1 MNNKVQLKSLTSYL
15 SKTFSACKTLDD
27 LWTACIS
34 TTKQVNFEHFS
45 FRIQYPTPFTNPK
58 NHTYGNYPFNPAPLL
73 STKRANITSGFFR
86 ICTEHLDTLS
96 HLEAHNTAPLFN
108 LDDNIYYITQ
118 SIPKQDGVFEH
129 LLLAR
134 AHQKIEHREMKILHF
149 VIEQMTAEIHNWMS
163 KINSPTSLAVT
174 LSTRE
179 KEILRWGAD
188 GKTSEEI
195 AIILGLSQD
204 AINFHYKTI
213 QNKIGTTNRAQAITY
228 AIIKDYI

>member
-1 MNNKVQLKSLTSYL
+1 MNNKVQLKSLKSYL
-15 SKTFSACKTLDD
+15 SQTFSACKTLDD

-34 TTKQVNFEHFS
+34 TAKQVNFEHFS
-45 FRIQYPTPFTNPK
+45 FRIQHPTPFTNPQK
-58 NHTYGNYPFNPAPLL
+58 HTYGNYPFNPDPLL
-73 STKRANITSGFFR
+73 STKRENITSGFFR
-86 ICTEHLDTLS
+86 ICTEHLNAS
-96 HLEAHNTAPLFN
+96 SQFEAHRTAPSFN
-108 LDDNIYYITQ
+108 LNDSIYYIMQ
-118 SIPKQDGVFEH
+118 STAKQDGVIEY

-134 AHQKIEHREMKILHF
+134 AHQKIENREMKTLHF
-149 VIEQMTAEIHNWMS
+149 AIEKMTAEIHNWMS
-163 KINSPTSLAVT
+163 KINNPTSLTVK
-174 LSTRE
+174 LSARE

-213 QNKIGTTNRAQAITY
+213 QNKIGTSNRAQAIAY

>member
-1 MNNKVQLKSLTSYL
+1 M
-15 SKTFSACKTLDD
+15 
-27 LWTACIS
+27 
-34 TTKQVNFEHFS
+34 
-45 FRIQYPTPFTNPK
+45 
-58 NHTYGNYPFNPAPLL
+58 
-73 STKRANITSGFFR
+73 
-86 ICTEHLDTLS
+86 
-96 HLEAHNTAPLFN
+96 
-108 LDDNIYYITQ
+108 
-118 SIPKQDGVFEH
+118 FEH

-163 KINSPTSLAVT
+163 KTNSPTSLAVT

-213 QNKIGTTNRAQAITY
+213 QNKIGTTNRAQAIAY